1 MNEFKSWR
9 SYKQF
14 AWRVQHENRYF
25 LTPEDDKFLQEI
37 RRTSKSRIRKIPAE
51 FPLWRAQL
59 GHAWRP
65 IYEDHKPIAQIPTQ
79 YPPDRMKPLMGRAK
93 EGRANPKG
101 IPVLYLS
108 TSMDTAMSEVR
119 PWIGSYISCAS
130 FFLVQDLD
138 IVDLSVNHNA
148 DTTIYFSEPDAPKK
162 EEVNWTHIDKAF
174 SKPTTSQDDTAE
186 YVPTQLIAELFKNEG
201 YDGLAYKSA
210 FGDDGYSMVLF
221 DLDNAELGS
230 CRLFTAKSLAFEFD
244 ESDNPYWVSNGGNTK
259 RMNVE
264 AVQNS

>member
-9 SYKQF
+9 SYRNF
-14 AWRVQHENRYF
+14 AWRVKNENRYF

-37 RRTSKSRIRKIPAE
+37 RRTSKSRIRKLPAE

-65 IYEDHKPIAQIPTQ
+65 IYEEDELIDEIPTQ
-79 YPPDRMKPLMGRAK
+79 YPPDRMKPLAGRAR

-130 FFLVQDLD
+130 FYLTRNLD
-138 IVDLSVNHNA
+138 IVDLSVNHDAN
-148 DTTIYFSEPDAPKK
+148 TTFYFSEPDAPKK
-162 EEVNWTHIDKAF
+162 EEINWTNIDKAF

-186 YVPTQLIAELFKNEG
+186 YVPTQIIAELFKNEG

-210 FGDDGYSMVLF
+210 FGDVGYNLALF
-221 DLDNAELGS
+221 DLDCAVLRT
-230 CRLFTAKSLAFEFD
+230 CRLFVAKSLTFEFD
-244 ESDNPYWVSNGGNTK
+244 ESDNPYWVNNGGKTK

-264 AVQNS
+264 AV